1 MTVRRALTWVVAA
14 CSAALLVPLLV
25 PLLTG
30 RVFVTYDLTWFHLP
44 TRYLYQQALRSGDT
58 VLWTPSIL
66 SGVYLHGEGQVGLFH
81 PLHQFLYRLLPLQA
95 AFNLELIANYPA
107 AFAGMYVF
115 LRRLQLAPPAALFGS
130 MLFAFSGFNLLHHQ
144 HLNMLAIV
152 AHMPWLLV
160 AADVLI
166 ADDRPRAQ
174 ALAFAAIAVIV
185 ASELLLGFPQG
196 VWWNLMTLAAFAA
209 YRAYETGCWWRFLAC
224 GPALAIGAM
233 LAGIQVIPSS
243 DAFAHSDRQWLGAQ
257 FSLSF
262 SLHPFDLVQLWSPY
276 GFRKGTYSGIDS
288 GQFHEFGIYS
298 GAVLPIALVWV
309 WTRSA
314 ALRDRRLFIIGATAF
329 AGLNLLL
336 AFGRFG
342 GLAGLLSYAPG
353 LGSLRA
359 PVRYIVLVQF
369 ALAILTAIA
378 FDDILAI
385 VEGRRP
391 VPSGRTIA
399 VWLPA
404 VLGIATV
411 VAFNAGAVAGGRRV
425 FTSVATAAPGVLFV
439 IAVTLLVVLA
449 ARRTPSALA
458 ALALVTMV
466 DLGAWGIRYVYRQP
480 PQTIDEVTNLIPP
493 SPQDPAESYAALE
506 GKFRSDLLVMKGYR
520 LTTGYLGLYPAAFYR
535 PDGLTSRKLSGTRW
549 IFTQDGFRS
558 PAQGS
563 VARARLVD
571 ESGRDASGSAR
582 LVVDRPGN
590 LVAEVESP
598 GPRILAL
605 TERFHDGWSAT
616 SDGRPLPLVRVEQ
629 DFLGCPVD
637 QTAHRVELRFRPR
650 SFVRG
655 MIASAVGGVLLI
667 VAVAIGFRPRT
678 GQSRAR

>member
-1 MTVRRALTWVVAA
+1 MTLRQALVLVIAAA
-14 CSAALLVPLLV
+14 CAALLVPLLV

-30 RVFVTYDLTWFHLP
+30 RVFVTYDLSWFHLP

-81 PLHQFLYRLLPLQA
+81 PWHQLLYRLLPLQA
-95 AFNLELIANYPA
+95 AFNLELIANYPV
-107 AFAGMYVF
+107 AFAGMYVV
-115 LRRLQLAPPAALFGS
+115 LRRVQLAPPAALFGA

-166 ADDRPRAQ
+166 TDDRPRAQ
-174 ALAFAAIAVIV
+174 AGAFAAIAVIV

-209 YRAYETGCWWRFLAC
+209 CRAYETGQWRRFFAC

-233 LAGIQVIPSS
+233 LAGIQLVPSA

-257 FSLSF
+257 FSMSF

-298 GAVLPIALVWV
+298 GAVLPVALVWV

-314 ALRDRRLFIIGATAF
+314 ALRDRRPLIVAATVF
-329 AGLNLLL
+329 AALALLL
-336 AFGRFG
+336 SFGRFG
-342 GLAGLLSYAPG
+342 GLASVLSHVPG

-359 PVRYIVLVQF
+359 PARYIVLVQF
-369 ALAILTAIA
+369 ALTILAAIT
-378 FDDILAI
+378 FDDLLAI
-385 VEGRRP
+385 IEGRRP
-391 VPSGRTIA
+391 PPSGRMVA

-404 VLGIATV
+404 ALGAATIAM
-411 VAFNAGAVAGGRRV
+411 FNTGAVAGARHV
-425 FTSVATAAPGVLFV
+425 FTSLATAAPGLLFV
-439 IAVTLLVVLA
+439 IAVTLLIVLA
-449 ARRTPSALA
+449 GRGTPSALA
-458 ALALVTMV
+458 GLAVVTMV
-466 DLGAWGIRYVYRQP
+466 DLGVWGTRYVYRQP
-480 PQTIDEVTNLIPP
+480 PQTIEALTDTIPP
-493 SPQDPAESYAALE
+493 APGDPAESYAALE
-506 GKFRSDLLVMKGYR
+506 GKYRSDLLVMKGYR
-520 LTTGYLGLYPAAFYR
+520 LTSGYLGLYPATFYR
-535 PDGLTSRKLSGTRW
+535 PEGFASRKFSGTRW

-571 ESGRDASGSAR
+571 ESGRDAGGTAR
-582 LVVDRPGN
+582 LAIDRPGH
-590 LVAEVESP
+590 LVAELEAP
-598 GPRILAL
+598 GPRVLAL
-605 TERFHDGWSAT
+605 TERFHEGWSAT
-616 SDGRPLPLVRVEQ
+616 ADGRLLPVVRVEQ
-629 DFLGCPVD
+629 DFLGCRVD
-637 QTAHRVELRFRPR
+637 ETVHRVELRFRPR
-650 SFVRG
+650 SFARG
-655 MIASAVGGVLLI
+655 MTLSAFGGVLLI
-667 VAVAIGFRPRT
+667 AAVAVALRRRP
-678 GQSRAR
+678 AKW

>member
-1 MTVRRALTWVVAA
+1 MIVRRALSWTVAA
-14 CSAALLVPLLV
+14 CSVALFLPLLV

-81 PLHQFLYRLLPLQA
+81 PLHQLLYRLFPLQA

-107 AFAGMYVF
+107 AFAGMYCF
-115 LRRLQLAPPAALFGS
+115 ARRLQLTAPASLFGA

-144 HLNMLAIV
+144 HLNLVAVV

-166 ADDRPRAQ
+166 VDDRPRAQ

-196 VWWNLMTLAAFAA
+196 VWWNLVTLAAFAV
-209 YRAYETGCWWRFLAC
+209 YRAHATGRWRRFLAC
-224 GPALAIGAM
+224 APALAIGAM
-233 LAGIQVIPSS
+233 LAGIQLLPSS
-243 DAFAHSDRQWLGAQ
+243 DAFAHSDRQWLGSQ

-262 SLHPFDLVQLWSPY
+262 SLHPFDLVQMWSPY
-276 GFRKGTYSGIDS
+276 AFRKGTYSGIDS
-288 GQFHEFGIYS
+288 GQFLEFGIYS
-298 GAVLPIALVWV
+298 GAVLPIALIWV
-309 WTRSA
+309 WIRA
-314 ALRDRRLFIIGATAF
+314 EALRDRRPFILGVTAF
-329 AGLNLLL
+329 AALSLIL

-342 GLAGLLSYAPG
+342 GLAALLAHVPG

-369 ALAILTAIA
+369 ALAILAAIA
-378 FDDILAI
+378 FDDLLAI
-385 VEGRRP
+385 VEGRRDAP
-391 VPSGRTIA
+391 ARGTIAAVDSCRAERRHDRPAQHGRGRSGR
-399 VWLPA
+399 
-404 VLGIATV
+404 
-411 VAFNAGAVAGGRRV
+411 AFVHRRGDRRAGRRLRRGRH
-425 FTSVATAAPGVLFV
+425 AL
-439 IAVTLLVVLA
+439 IVLA
-449 ARRTPSALA
+449 SRGTPAALA

-466 DLGAWGIRYVYRQP
+466 DLGGWGIRYIYRQP
-480 PQTIDEVTNLIPP
+480 PQAIDALTRTVPP
-493 SPQDPAESYAALE
+493 APADPAASYAALE

-520 LTTGYLGLYPAAFYR
+520 LTTGYLGLYPGTFYR
-535 PDGLTSRKLSGTRW
+535 PDGLTSRRLSGTRW

-558 PAQGS
+558 PVEGS
-563 VARARLVD
+563 VARARLVAA
-571 ESGRDASGSAR
+571 SGRDESGSAR
-582 LVVDRPGN
+582 LVVDRPGL
-590 LVAEVESP
+590 LVAEIEAP

-629 DFLGCPVD
+629 DFLGCRVD
-637 QTAHRVELRFRPR
+637 GTVHRVELRFRPR
-650 SFVRG
+650 SVVQG
-655 MIASAVGGVLLI
+655 TIVSAIGGVLL
-667 VAVAIGFRPRT
+667 VAAVAIGWRSRPD
-678 GQSRAR
+678 QSRAT